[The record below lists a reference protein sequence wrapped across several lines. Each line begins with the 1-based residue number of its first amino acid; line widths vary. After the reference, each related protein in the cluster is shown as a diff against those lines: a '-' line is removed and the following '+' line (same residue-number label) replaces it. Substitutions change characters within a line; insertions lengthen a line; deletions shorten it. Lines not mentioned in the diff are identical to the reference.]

1 MFFSSAAVMLLLS
14 TVGIA
19 AGPLG
24 AEESCTLSVDFG
36 DARLLNN
43 GIDDA
48 AGPFAAELAAGTYTI
63 TVVSEDFHSTQV
75 GVGTQPAEQ
84 FHILT
89 DSGYRSPATND
100 IADDSDTVTTVF
112 TGQAI
117 DDTTSISLVHALIGD
132 SVNSVSPISACFE
145 AEIETEV
152 AGIVEE
158 AVVCDTDDAAT
169 ADDGDAAAG
178 DAAADDGAD
187 AAAADEAVVCDTDDA
202 PADDAVVC
210 DTDDAATADDG
221 DAAAGDAAADD
232 GADAAA
238 ADEAV
243 VCDTDDAADEEV
255 AAAPASPDDE
265 AAVEGDPA
273 VVDGQPAAD
282 PEADDAA
289 AAGDEETIEVEV
301 EGAVEVADD
310 PGADDAAA
318 DDGAAADPAA
328 SSAAADD
335 AAADDAAPA
344 DDAAAAGEDADA
356 VEEVIDT
363 EVLGSVETP
372 VDAQVDSSEAV
383 ESGEILAITG
393 PSEVWK
399 LLTMMAIVMMT
410 MGGLVL
416 RWGRLI

>member
-63 TVVSEDFHSTQV
+63 TIVSEDFHSTQV
-75 GVGTQPAEQ
+75 GVGTQSAEQ

-152 AGIVEE
+152 VGIVEE
-158 AVVCDTDDAAT
+158 
-169 ADDGDAAAG
+169 
-178 DAAADDGAD
+178 
-187 AAAADEAVVCDTDDA
+187 
-202 PADDAVVC
+202 AVVC

-318 DDGAAADPAA
+318 DDGAATDPAA

>member
-1 MFFSSAAVMLLLS
+1 M
-14 TVGIA
+14 
-19 AGPLG
+19 
-24 AEESCTLSVDFG
+24 
-36 DARLLNN
+36 
-43 GIDDA
+43 
-48 AGPFAAELAAGTYTI
+48 
-63 TVVSEDFHSTQV
+63 
-75 GVGTQPAEQ
+75 
-84 FHILT
+84 
-89 DSGYRSPATND
+89 
-100 IADDSDTVTTVF
+100 
-112 TGQAI
+112 
-117 DDTTSISLVHALIGD
+117 
-132 SVNSVSPISACFE
+132 
-145 AEIETEV
+145 
-152 AGIVEE
+152 
-158 AVVCDTDDAAT
+158 
-169 ADDGDAAAG
+169 
-178 DAAADDGAD
+178 
-187 AAAADEAVVCDTDDA
+187 
-202 PADDAVVC
+202 
-210 DTDDAATADDG
+210 
-221 DAAAGDAAADD
+221 
-232 GADAAA
+232 
-238 ADEAV
+238 
-243 VCDTDDAADEEV
+243 
-255 AAAPASPDDE
+255 
-265 AAVEGDPA
+265 
-273 VVDGQPAAD
+273 VDGQPAAD

-318 DDGAAADPAA
+318 DDAAADDGAATDPAA

>member
-1 MFFSSAAVMLLLS
+1 MSTSPKVRATRKRLARMFFSSAAVMLLLS

-132 SVNSVSPISACFE
+132 AVNSVSPISACFE

-158 AVVCDTDDAAT
+158 
-169 ADDGDAAAG
+169 
-178 DAAADDGAD
+178 
-187 AAAADEAVVCDTDDA
+187 
-202 PADDAVVC
+202 AVVC

-318 DDGAAADPAA
+318 DDGAATDPAA

>member
-1 MFFSSAAVMLLLS
+1 M
-14 TVGIA
+14 
-19 AGPLG
+19 
-24 AEESCTLSVDFG
+24 
-36 DARLLNN
+36 
-43 GIDDA
+43 
-48 AGPFAAELAAGTYTI
+48 
-63 TVVSEDFHSTQV
+63 
-75 GVGTQPAEQ
+75 
-84 FHILT
+84 
-89 DSGYRSPATND
+89 
-100 IADDSDTVTTVF
+100 
-112 TGQAI
+112 
-117 DDTTSISLVHALIGD
+117 
-132 SVNSVSPISACFE
+132 
-145 AEIETEV
+145 
-152 AGIVEE
+152 
-158 AVVCDTDDAAT
+158 
-169 ADDGDAAAG
+169 
-178 DAAADDGAD
+178 
-187 AAAADEAVVCDTDDA
+187 
-202 PADDAVVC
+202 
-210 DTDDAATADDG
+210 
-221 DAAAGDAAADD
+221 
-232 GADAAA
+232 
-238 ADEAV
+238 
-243 VCDTDDAADEEV
+243 
-255 AAAPASPDDE
+255 
-265 AAVEGDPA
+265 
-273 VVDGQPAAD
+273 VDGQPAAD

-318 DDGAAADPAA
+318 DDGAATDPAA